1 MYPNNKTLI
10 LFILLINLFIH
21 QYSIAQTRS
30 KKVVFVIADGIPA
43 DVIEKISVP
52 NINAIAKQGS
62 YLRAHVGGEKDG
74 YSQTPTISANG
85 YNSLL
90 TGTWVNKHNVWGN
103 DIKEPNYHYKN
114 IFRLFKEQYPAK
126 KTAIFSSWLD
136 NRTKL
141 AGDALAEAGNIKID
155 DHFDGYELDTIN
167 FPHDRESNFMHSIDE
182 TVIDAA
188 SKTIKE
194 KAPDLSWVYLEYTD
208 DMGHKYGDSPQFYKA
223 VELLDVQVGKL
234 WAAIKYRQQ
243 KFNEDWM
250 IIITTDHGR
259 DEATGKNHGG
269 QSPRQRGTWMVS
281 NKLLQN
287 TYARYFEP
295 AIVDILPTIAQ
306 HLNIAVNKN
315 QLFEMD
321 GISLIGDVSVA
332 ALKANYF
339 QQQINVSWKNLQP
352 VGMVKIWLA
361 TTNNYKTGQA
371 DSFRLISEVP
381 NAQQHFLID
390 VNKVPSSF
398 YKVVIEAKQNSINRW
413 LIIDDKK

>member
-1 MYPNNKTLI
+1 MHLRF
-10 LFILLINLFIH
+10 LVFVLLFIH
-21 QYSIAQTRS
+21 QVSRAQTRI

-43 DVIEKISVP
+43 DVIEKVSVP

-62 YLRAHVGGEKDG
+62 YLRASVGGEKDG

-103 DIKEPNYHYKN
+103 DIKAPNYYYKN

-141 AGDALAEAGNIKID
+141 AGDGLAEAGNIKID
-155 DHFDGYELDTIN
+155 YHFDGYELDTIN
-167 FPHDRESNFMHSIDE
+167 FPHDKESNFMHRIDE

-188 SKTIKE
+188 SKIIKE
-194 KAPDLSWVYLEYTD
+194 NAPDLSWVYLEYTD

-234 WAAIKYRQQ
+234 WDAIKYRQQ

-250 IIITTDHGR
+250 IILTTDHGR

-281 NKLLQN
+281 NKKLN
-287 TYARYFEP
+287 NSYANYFEP
-295 AIVDILPTIAQ
+295 SITDILPTIAS
-306 HLNIAVNKN
+306 HLNMVFK
-315 QLFEMD
+315 QDDLFEMD
-321 GISLIGDVSVA
+321 GTSLTGTVSVA
-332 ALKANYF
+332 ALHANYF
-339 QQQINVSWKNLQP
+339 QKKLNVSWKSFQP
-352 VGMVKIWLA
+352 AGMVKIWLT
-361 TTNNYKTGQA
+361 TTNNYKTGQP
-371 DSFRLISEVP
+371 DKYILVNEVP
-381 NAQQHFLID
+381 ASRQHEIID
-390 VNKVPSSF
+390 VSKFPSSF
-398 YKVVIEAKQNSINRW
+398 YKVVLQAKYNSINQW
-413 LIIDDKK
+413 VLLGPTK